1 MNVTEGCVA
10 FYNNDILKIKNWL
23 DPYQSA
29 VVISSDHSKL
39 NRKSDVTE
47 LRFRFQNWLNA
58 WDDKR
63 IKDYLSFYDHK
74 FKLRNRDFKQ
84 FAVYKKR
91 VFNSYDSISVKA
103 KRLKILTHEKYA
115 VTAFNQDFA
124 GDNRYRSIGSKT
136 IYWIKKDGNWFILAE
151 IFSDQE
157 FEPKAVKKEK
167 LIALLGGSAAEKLG
181 FRRSSSEQSN
191 F

>member
-1 MNVTEGCVA
+1 M
-10 FYNNDILKIKNWL
+10 
-23 DPYQSA
+23 
-29 VVISSDHSKL
+29 
-39 NRKSDVTE
+39 
-47 LRFRFQNWLNA
+47 
-58 WDDKR
+58 
-63 IKDYLSFYDHK
+63 
-74 FKLRNRDFKQ
+74 
-84 FAVYKKR
+84 
-91 VFNSYDSISVKA
+91 KA